1 MPSYETMDD
10 EEELHKYLSKTEDFE
25 ERKRIRTRMRELR
38 EIKNK
43 EIEARRIQREK
54 ENEDIIKRRHEQA
67 DKQKAKTLAEFDKM
81 AKTASEQHNKTLQA
95 SEASLKEKIR
105 RADEDKARTLAVY
118 DDLAKKGT
126 TTTSTVSKTEEI
138 PGGTRTTV
146 IKKTET
152 SAGFGGVAYG
162 AKPSAAK
169 PGAGGAMAAF
179 KKMDS
184 ASAPPG
190 GSRPNFMAAQG
201 RGGGGGGK
209 VMRSPSAI
217 KTMLLEWCKS
227 KINHYEGI
235 EVTNFSS
242 SWNNGMAFCALIHNF
257 YPDAFDI
264 TKLNPK
270 ARRANFT
277 LAFDTAEKLADIAPL
292 LDVEDMVRMKN
303 PDWKCVFTYVQ
314 SFYRKLHNHEANKAK
329 QTSEQ

>member
-138 PGGTRTTV
+138 P
-146 IKKTET
+146 
-152 SAGFGGVAYG
+152 
-162 AKPSAAK
+162 AK